1 MASKIAL
8 PKKPFDRGA
17 KEFGHNSPAFKI
29 QRGQKVEL
37 TIKGD
42 SVSPCGRYKYYRFQI
57 KKPTCLTLP
66 DIGDDDV
73 YEVWQL
79 FGPPTCMKRKKTGI
93 EITAECCQIVMLK
106 PGHYEL
112 ALSDAGLFPIN
123 WEIFE
128 REMTMEE
135 AQLLIANQSEVLC
148 L

>member
-1 MASKIAL
+1 
-8 PKKPFDRGA
+8 
-17 KEFGHNSPAFKI
+17 
-29 QRGQKVEL
+29 
-37 TIKGD
+37 
-42 SVSPCGRYKYYRFQI
+42 
-57 KKPTCLTLP
+57 
-66 DIGDDDV
+66 
-73 YEVWQL
+73 
-79 FGPPTCMKRKKTGI
+79 MKRKKTGI

-112 ALSDAGLFPIN
+112 ALPDAGLFPLN